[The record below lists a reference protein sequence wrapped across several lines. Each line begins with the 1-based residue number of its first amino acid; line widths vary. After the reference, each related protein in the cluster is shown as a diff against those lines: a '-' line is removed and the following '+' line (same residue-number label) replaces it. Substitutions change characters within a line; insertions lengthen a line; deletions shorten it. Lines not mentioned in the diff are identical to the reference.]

1 MRIAMIVGTFGKIS
15 EKFVL
20 DQIAGLIDLGHEVE
34 IFARSVANEA
44 IVHPDV
50 VRYGLREKLHVLG
63 IPSGG
68 SWRYILRALIVAV
81 TVIPHHPIL
90 VFKMIFSYWD
100 WDALFLLAK
109 LHDRKFDLVFAQF
122 GPNGELAAQ
131 LKKAGMRWPLLT
143 IFRGYDIRQAVQ
155 RGAKIYS
162 SLFRVGDLFLGVSQD
177 IVAQLCRLG
186 VAAERIRH
194 LPGGVDL
201 DKFHPPSDRKP
212 WEPSQRLVLL
222 TVARLHQVKGLAY
235 GIRAFKAL
243 VERNHDL
250 NLEYRLVGAGPQEKE
265 LRQLVGDLGLEKEV
279 LFLGPFAEDQVASQ
293 YRQAH
298 LFMLPSVAEGLPVVA
313 QEAMASEL
321 PVVATVVGGVGELLV
336 HGETGLLVPPKDAQ
350 ALADGLQQLIDSRD
364 TWQELGQRGRRLV
377 ASKYEIKQ
385 QNRELE
391 QICLRLVAHARNK
404 IPVESVKNC
413 RAGMVTAIIPVRNR
427 SDELAGC
434 LSGLLSQWRHFPL
447 QVIVVDDASTD
458 DGTRNLAALHPQVT
472 YIRTDVPRGSA
483 FAKNLG
489 LSLAEGEFVLFLD
502 SDVTFLSNTTLQTM
516 VATMSD
522 DLQCGQVG
530 GEAIVDCAEKVKFI
544 FGRHI
549 DEKTGMS
556 QIQFIPAEQAG
567 SRRFRCDYVPTS
579 NCMVRRDVALH
590 VCGFD
595 DAYSSLGEDKDFGY
609 RVKQLG
615 LRSYVLSD
623 SAVWH
628 HFSTTGRT
636 GSGLRKQ
643 FRTQIRFILRHFGLS
658 GVVKMLP
665 GIFLEAVFGRTRA
678 GNENSDPD
686 VQRFQKYYRE
696 TLLQLKPARNLI
708 DTIWQ
713 NVYRGG
719 LFLSAVLWNVSK
731 TRRLRPCGSIH
742 FDFQGRNSSGI
753 DSQIRNPQS

>member
-1 MRIAMIVGTFGKIS
+1 M
-15 EKFVL
+15 
-20 DQIAGLIDLGHEVE
+20 
-34 IFARSVANEA
+34 
-44 IVHPDV
+44 
-50 VRYGLREKLHVLG
+50 
-63 IPSGG
+63 
-68 SWRYILRALIVAV
+68 
-81 TVIPHHPIL
+81 
-90 VFKMIFSYWD
+90 
-100 WDALFLLAK
+100 
-109 LHDRKFDLVFAQF
+109 
-122 GPNGELAAQ
+122 
-131 LKKAGMRWPLLT
+131 
-143 IFRGYDIRQAVQ
+143 
-155 RGAKIYS
+155 
-162 SLFRVGDLFLGVSQD
+162 
-177 IVAQLCRLG
+177 
-186 VAAERIRH
+186 
-194 LPGGVDL
+194 
-201 DKFHPPSDRKP
+201 
-212 WEPSQRLVLL
+212 LL
-222 TVARLHQVKGLAY
+222 TVARLHQIKGLAY

-472 YIRTDVPRGSA
+472 YVRTDVPRGSA

-549 DEKTGMS
+549 DKKTGMS
-556 QIQFIPAEQAG
+556 RIRFIPAEQAG

-595 DAYSSLGEDKDFGY
+595 DAYSSVGEDKDFGY

-636 GSGLRKQ
+636 DSGLRKQ

-658 GVVKMLP
+658 GVVKMLS

-678 GNENSDPD
+678 GNENSRPGCSALSKVLSRDAASTEAGAQPD
-686 VQRFQKYYRE
+686 RYNLAKRLSRRAFSLSRALECVENTKTTTVWKHSFRLSRAEFLRNRFSNPK
-696 TLLQLKPARNLI
+696 
-708 DTIWQ
+708 
-713 NVYRGG
+713 
-719 LFLSAVLWNVSK
+719 SAVVSPK
-731 TRRLRPCGSIH
+731 SRR
-742 FDFQGRNSSGI
+742 
-753 DSQIRNPQS
+753 